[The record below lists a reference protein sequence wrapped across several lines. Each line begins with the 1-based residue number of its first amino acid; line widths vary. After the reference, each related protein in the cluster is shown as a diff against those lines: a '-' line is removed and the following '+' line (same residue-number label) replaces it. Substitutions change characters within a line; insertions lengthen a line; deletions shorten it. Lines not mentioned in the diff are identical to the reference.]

1 MPRHRLQGRPSLRAQ
16 RQESWPSRGVRS
28 DAAALGSHGPR
39 TVVVSAAGALAVRPE
54 YLRMFRNVMFT
65 PWFAVSVG
73 IVVAASL
80 TLATPR
86 AALTFPPSAG
96 GHCAEPGCQ
105 AGRAGGRPGQAQ
117 PNARRV
123 LKLHLAG
130 KRYLRPQPSP
140 IEVDYQ
146 LLPRRHGQFMAVIVL
161 VSRKTLGKWD
171 LRLVLPGAY
180 VTSVMWARWEHDG
193 SAGLVIQ
200 GSPLPWP
207 RSGTNE
213 ARIVIL
219 GTGTP
224 GQPRGCVIDDA
235 RCTFRA
241 LAGYPGPSAP
251 IGHRWPHRTHR
262 RGHRWAGQRP

>member
-1 MPRHRLQGRPSLRAQ
+1 MPRHRLQGRPSFRAQ
-16 RQESWPSRGVRS
+16 RQESWPRRGARS
-28 DAAALGSHGPR
+28 GAAAL
-39 TVVVSAAGALAVRPE
+39 AARPE
-54 YLRMFRNVMFT
+54 YLRMLRNVMFT

-73 IVVAASL
+73 IAVAASL

-96 GHCAEPGCQ
+96 GRCAEPGCQ
-105 AGRAGGRPGQAQ
+105 AGQAGGRSGQPQ
-117 PNARRV
+117 PNARRA
-123 LKLHLAG
+123 LKLHLAE
-130 KRYLRPQPSP
+130 KRYIRALPSP
-140 IEVDYQ
+140 IKVDYQ
-146 LLPRRHGQFMAVIVL
+146 FLPRPHGQFMVVIVL
-161 VSRKTLGKWD
+161 VSRKTLGRWN

-193 SAGLVIQ
+193 SAGLVIE

-207 RSGTNE
+207 RSGTNV

-224 GQPRGCVIDDA
+224 GQPSGCVIDDA

-241 LAGYPGPSAP
+241 LAGFPGPSAP
-251 IGHRWPHRTHR
+251 DGRGWPRRTHQH
-262 RGHRWAGQRP
+262 GQRWADQRP